1 MDLLSF
7 SKSYWD
13 YYLELENRMK
23 ETRRYIEYDEYNFK
37 AYSSNYLMLFQSVCS
52 EIDVVGKEIAAY
64 FNPDFD
70 SETGNKPINRWWFEI
85 QDNLPD
91 VIREIVF
98 ADSYS
103 LFPWEK
109 YRVKKVVSTQIRGGK
124 DVTITNYNLQ
134 DKTDG
139 ITFATPTWWNA
150 YNKVKHKRLQIEGDE
165 LNYKKAN
172 QKNLASAFAAL
183 YLLEF
188 EFMKKI
194 GTVRERA
201 KFEQSELFGLG
212 DLQGIRIKNVI
223 YKDREFVFE

>member
-7 SKSYWD
+7 AKSYWD
-13 YYLELENRMK
+13 YYLELENRMR
-23 ETRRYIEYDEYNFK
+23 ETRRYIEYDEYNFR
-37 AYSSNYLMLFQSVCS
+37 AYSSNYLILFQAVCS

-70 SETGNKPINRWWFEI
+70 SDTGTKPINRWWFEI

-91 VIREIVF
+91 VNREVTF

-109 YRVKKVVSTQIRGGK
+109 YRVERVVSTQNRNGK
-124 DVTITNYNLQ
+124 EIQVINYNLQ
-134 DKTDG
+134 RKVDG
-139 ITFATPTWWNA
+139 ISYATPTWWNA
-150 YNKVKHKRLQIEGDE
+150 YNKVKHKRLQTDSDGV
-165 LNYKKAN
+165 NYKKAN

-188 EFMKKI
+188 EFI
-194 GTVRERA
+194 IWSRVENRWFSASTQSARTTREALLICR
-201 KFEQSELFGLG
+201 
-212 DLQGIRIKNVI
+212 
-223 YKDREFVFE
+223 